1 MMEIKDMVDELQTA
15 VKLTPEVRIEIAAK
29 LVHLSELLKKNEEDI
44 DAVFKEREN
53 LRKKIEDMMSVPSE
67 RAAVLREA
75 EKMVCGHR
83 EQDYGNPEDNFIV
96 ISQLWTIYTG
106 RELVPLDVAIMMCL
120 MNIGRI
126 TTGTATRDS
135 FVDAIGY
142 LACGAEI
149 RERM

>member
-29 LVHLSELLKKNEEDI
+29 LVHLSELLKKNNEDI
-44 DAVFKEREN
+44 DAVCKDREN
-53 LRKKIEDMMSVPSE
+53 LRKRIEDMLSVPSE

-83 EQDYGNPEDNFIV
+83 EQDYGDPEDNFIV
-96 ISQLWTIYTG
+96 ISQLWTVYTG
-106 RELVPLDVAIMMCL
+106 RELSPLDVAIMMCL
-120 MNIGRI
+120 MKIGRI

>member
-1 MMEIKDMVDELQTA
+1 MEIKDMVDELQTA

-44 DAVFKEREN
+44 DAVFKDREN

-83 EQDYGNPEDNFIV
+83 EQDYGDPEDNFIV
-96 ISQLWTIYTG
+96 ISQLWTVYTG
-106 RELVPLDVAIMMCL
+106 RELSPLDVAIMMCL
-120 MNIGRI
+120 MKIGRI

-142 LACGAEI
+142 LACGSEI